1 MIVNPVM
8 YGGGSKDQFQVKIT
22 GSPGQSTST
31 QAYATI
37 GTTRYTEVGTV
48 TADKNTKVTV
58 AIRAGSSKITF
69 NGTEFATGLASGAIT
84 YSFPLIADCEI
95 NFSTRTAAIT
105 TE

>member
-22 GSPGQSTST
+22 GSPGKNTST

-37 GTTRYTEVGTV
+37 GTTEYTEVGTV

-58 AIRAGSSKITF
+58 TIRTGSSKITF
-69 NGTEFATGLASGAIT
+69 NGIQCATGSSAGAIT

-95 NFSTRTAAIT
+95 NFGTRTVAIT